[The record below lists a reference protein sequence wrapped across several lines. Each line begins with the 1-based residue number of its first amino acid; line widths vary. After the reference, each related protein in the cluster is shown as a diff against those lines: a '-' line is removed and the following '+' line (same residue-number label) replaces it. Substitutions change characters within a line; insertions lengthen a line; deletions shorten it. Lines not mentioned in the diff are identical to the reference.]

1 MPGNDERNTHARAA
15 QRRYIDRLRTMNP
28 DEVLAERLDR
38 MEEELDDQE
47 CTTTGAAE
55 VPGERRQ

>member
-1 MPGNDERNTHARAA
+1 MPGNDERNTHTRAA

-47 CTTTGAAE
+47 RTTSG
-55 VPGERRQ
+55 VSGERRR